1 MEDKLSNKIKDD
13 LGTFLFA
20 DLEDRLKQRHKRA
33 EEIIKRGKWGNWRF
47 DLRHKLLIISKTL
60 GDGPIQD
67 IYEVDLDECNSSAQ
81 ILDWIAQVSDKTWA
95 SREDIGY
102 LVMALDDLLGLQ
114 GAFCGGGRETSN
126 GRNDYARRRIDALVE
141 YINRK

>member
-13 LGTFLFA
+13 LGTFFFR
-20 DLEDRLKQRHKRA
+20 DLEERLEQRHERV

-47 DLRHKLLIISKTL
+47 DLRSKLLIISKAL

-67 IYEVDLDECNSSAQ
+67 IYEVALDECNFSAQ
-81 ILDWIAQVSDKTWA
+81 ILDWIAQVSNKTWA

-114 GAFCGGGRETSN
+114 GAFCGGGIETSN
-126 GRNDYARRRIDALVE
+126 GRDDYARRRIDALVE